1 MKLVTNTNIN
11 VQITGSMKWKLL
23 ASESEIQEV
32 INKCWILILAEGNQ
46 NITHPKKKKPKN
58 VSIWHTSFLF

>member
-32 INKCWILILAEGNQ
+32 INKCWILTLAEGNQ
-46 NITHPKKKKPKN
+46 NITHQKKNPAFGILVFCSN
-58 VSIWHTSFLF
+58 